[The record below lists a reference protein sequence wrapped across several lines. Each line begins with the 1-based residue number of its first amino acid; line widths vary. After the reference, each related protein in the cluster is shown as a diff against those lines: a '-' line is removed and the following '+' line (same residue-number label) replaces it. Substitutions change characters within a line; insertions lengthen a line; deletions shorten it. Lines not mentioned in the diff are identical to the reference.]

1 MAPDILAPVLLC
13 TVRIGNYVVS
23 GKFTLLC
30 TISVVCCQV
39 FYQRYMYIGW
49 YLRHL
54 ERQVVIAGAREIPYN
69 YNTPKLTETAPFF

>member
-1 MAPDILAPVLLC
+1 MYTIMYNLSSVLSSILSVLH
-13 TVRIGNYVVS
+13 VY
-23 GKFTLLC
+23 
-30 TISVVCCQV
+30 
-39 FYQRYMYIGW
+39 GW